1 MADTNTTKKNTRSK
15 KSTADD
21 ALKAALESTPVG
33 MQPVSALIRSPL
45 NVRTTAYA
53 QKSIEGLAATILSV
67 GVLQNLV
74 VHALPDALYGVAAGG
89 RRLAALNHLLET
101 NAIEPS
107 YAVPVKVVPEE
118 LAVAASMIEN
128 DMRVDMH
135 PAEQLAGFRTLA
147 GEGKTPAQIGDL
159 LGYPAR
165 HVNRLLKLATL
176 APALLEALAKDEIS
190 VEQCQALTL
199 TDDHDR
205 QLQAW
210 TTAKQG
216 MYHSTPSA
224 DYLKRLII
232 NNDIAVSNPVF
243 RFVGQEAYL
252 AAGGTLKQDLFSAED
267 EIFADRLLTEKLL
280 QEKLQ
285 DEAQHIQDIE
295 GWAWSE
301 ARLSPVSHY
310 GDDAKKYQLCWP
322 EPAYTIDERAKIS
335 ELQDMVE
342 ASTTYDDENELQ
354 QRIDDMEYRAIA
366 RQVTPEYVA
375 SHGVFVSFEDGELNV
390 QRGVLLRTE
399 EDIQAI
405 EAAEAARVMS
415 YRREPEPVDDI
426 SLPLLTKM
434 SSERTLAVQAAL
446 MQQPGNAVAMLAW
459 TLCQDVFGRQEYN
472 NPMMLRL
479 TCNHH
484 SLSQNAPSGTQGKA
498 WLALMAE
505 KDRLAG
511 QLPTG
516 WQSDMTTFFTL
527 PGELITALLAFCAAC
542 AIDGVQTRESGH
554 TSRSRLSTLESAT
567 GFHLRDWWQPIGE
580 NFFGLLTKTQIAAA
594 LTDAGLNDAARDTE
608 KLKRADAAARAERE
622 MADNRWVPDWLCS
635 PDVITDTSDNTTT
648 QQAA

>member
-1 MADTNTTKKNTRSK
+1 MAVTNTTKKTTRSK
-15 KSTADD
+15 KSAPDD
-21 ALKAALESTPVG
+21 ALKAALESTPVE
-33 MQPVSALIRSPL
+33 MQPVSVLIRSPL

-53 QKSIEGLAATILSV
+53 QKSIEGLAATIQSV

-74 VHALPDALYGVAAGG
+74 VHALPDGLYGVAAGG
-89 RRLAALNHLLET
+89 RRLAALNHLLDT
-101 NAIEPS
+101 NAIGKT

-165 HVNRLLKLATL
+165 HVTRLLKLTTL

-205 QLQAW
+205 QLQVW
-210 TTAKQG
+210 TAAKQV

-224 DYLKRLII
+224 DYLKRQII
-232 NNDIAVSNPVF
+232 NNDIAVSDPMF

-252 AAGGTLKQDLFSAED
+252 SAGGTLKQDLFTDED
-267 EIFADRLLTEKLL
+267 EGFADRLLTEKLL
-280 QEKLQ
+280 LEKLQ

-301 ARLSPVSHY
+301 GRVSSLRHY
-310 GDDAKKYQLCWP
+310 GDDDKKYQLCWP
-322 EPAYTIDERAKIS
+322 EPQYTDDERAQIS
-335 ELQDMVE
+335 ELEDMVE
-342 ASTTYDDENELQ
+342 ASATYDDENELQ
-354 QRIDDMEYRAIA
+354 QRIEDMEYQAIQ

-405 EAAEAARVMS
+405 EAAEAARMMS

-446 MQQPGNAVAMLAW
+446 MQQPENAVAMLTW
-459 TLCQDVFGRQEYN
+459 TLCQNVFGRQEYN
-472 NPMMLRL
+472 NPMKVSL

-484 SLSQNAPSGTQGKA
+484 SLNQNAPSGTQGKA

-505 KDRLAG
+505 KERLAG
-511 QLPTG
+511 LLPAG

-527 PGELITALLAFCAAC
+527 PGELMTALLAFCAAC
-542 AIDGVQTRESGH
+542 SVDGVQTRESGH

-567 GFHLRDWWQPIGE
+567 GFHLRDWWQPTGE

-622 MADNRWVPDWLCS
+622 MADNRWVPDWLRS
-635 PDVITDTSDNTTT
+635 PDVTADIAPDTTT
-648 QQAA
+648 QHAA